1 MFAMRS
7 RIIWKMLLIMLLI
20 LLATPLLG
28 ALALVATGG
37 SMAQM
42 PGMMSGRMLGLATIW
57 IAMTL
62 LLIVVSIITILRSL
76 APKHRSSEEER
87 DKAA

>member
-1 MFAMRS
+1 MGS
-7 RIIWKMLLIMLLI
+7 RILFKILLIMMLI

-28 ALALVATGG
+28 ALAMMATGN

-57 IAMTL
+57 IVMTL
-62 LLIVVSIITILRSL
+62 LLIVVAIVSIVRSI
-76 APKHRSSEEER
+76 APKHGSSEQ

>member
-1 MFAMRS
+1 MGS
-7 RIIWKMLLIMLLI
+7 RILFKILLIMMLI

-28 ALALVATGG
+28 ALAMMATGN

-57 IAMTL
+57 IVMTL
-62 LLIVVSIITILRSL
+62 LLIVVAIVSIVRSIT
-76 APKHRSSEEER
+76 AKPGSEQ

>member
-1 MFAMRS
+1 MGS
-7 RIIWKMLLIMLLI
+7 RILFKILLIMMLI

-28 ALALVATGG
+28 ALAMMATGN

-42 PGMMSGRMLGLATIW
+42 PGMMSSRMLGLATIW
-57 IAMTL
+57 IVMTL
-62 LLIVVSIITILRSL
+62 LLIVVAIVSIVRSIG
-76 APKHRSSEEER
+76 AKQGSEQ

>member
-1 MFAMRS
+1 MGS
-7 RIIWKMLLIMLLI
+7 RIVFKILLIMMLI

-28 ALALVATGG
+28 ALAMMATGN

-57 IAMTL
+57 IVMTL
-62 LLIVVSIITILRSL
+62 LLIVVAIVSIVRSIGT
-76 APKHRSSEEER
+76 KRGSEQ

>member
-1 MFAMRS
+1 MGS
-7 RIIWKMLLIMLLI
+7 RILFKILLIMMLI

-28 ALALVATGG
+28 ALAMMATGN

-42 PGMMSGRMLGLATIW
+42 PGMMSARMLGLATIW
-57 IAMTL
+57 IVMTL
-62 LLIVVSIITILRSL
+62 LLIVVAIVSIVRSIG
-76 APKHRSSEEER
+76 AKHGNQQ

>member
-1 MFAMRS
+1 MM
-7 RIIWKMLLIMLLI
+7 LI

-28 ALALVATGG
+28 ALAMMATGN

-57 IAMTL
+57 IVMTL
-62 LLIVVSIITILRSL
+62 LLIVVTIVSIVRTI
-76 APKHRSSEEER
+76 AAKPGSEQ

>member
-1 MFAMRS
+1 MYAMGS
-7 RIIWKMLLIMLLI
+7 RIVFKILLIMMLI

-28 ALALVATGG
+28 ALAMMATGN

-57 IAMTL
+57 IVMTL
-62 LLIVVSIITILRSL
+62 LLIVVSIVSIVRSIG
-76 APKHRSSEEER
+76 AKQGSEQ

>member
-1 MFAMRS
+1 MGS
-7 RIIWKMLLIMLLI
+7 RIVFKILLIMMLI

-28 ALALVATGG
+28 ALAMMATGN

-57 IAMTL
+57 IVMTL
-62 LLIVVSIITILRSL
+62 LLIVVAIVSIVRSIGT
-76 APKHRSSEEER
+76 KHSSEQ

>member
-1 MFAMRS
+1 MGS
-7 RIIWKMLLIMLLI
+7 RIVFKILLIMMLI

-28 ALALVATGG
+28 ALAMMATGN

-57 IAMTL
+57 IVMTL
-62 LLIVVSIITILRSL
+62 LLIVVAIVSIVRSI
-76 APKHRSSEEER
+76 APKHGRSEQ

>member
-1 MFAMRS
+1 MGS
-7 RIIWKMLLIMLLI
+7 RILFKILLIMMLI

-28 ALALVATGG
+28 ALAMMATGN

-57 IAMTL
+57 IVMTL
-62 LLIVVSIITILRSL
+62 LLIVVAIVSIVRTI
-76 APKHRSSEEER
+76 AAKPGSEQ